1 MTRLNKDYKQDTFRQ
16 TNFTSKLSITA
27 QLEALALGT
36 WDFYPED
43 EDQRVRG
50 QAKASVRVGANYAL
64 AESFWAGPIPIVIR
78 FSFGLN
84 VVAGGMFGFIGPW
97 NPLGWRWDY
106 VSTGFDLQIRF
117 PPTLSVG
124 VGISGVASIS
134 LKGSFSITFSLHF
147 GPLPAGY
154 EDKSNPHLRLAASVA
169 LNVEAEVLFFT
180 YSYKLAGKDWPNLY
194 NSWNDEDES
203 KKLGE
208 GELVAGLHTPLPL
221 SSLNDGKIITAAS
234 LEALAEFRTSGVQGL
249 NPQERT
255 LAGYTLFEADGR
267 TVMARLYLS
276 EDQVQ
281 SLTAKPDVTLEA
293 AGEETEPI
301 LEPAA
306 EVTSEELAE
315 ATDEAKAAA
324 VASAL
329 VTELDAPTEAGDAPA
344 EGELLVAQAEEEGLV
359 AQEEETGQ
367 AMPDVTAVPETE
379 SVATEETAD
388 SSDED
393 ATDEELTVQDDGSEK
408 TFILRPTNDQAV
420 SYVAAASDAVPMGNH
435 SYQTIPA
442 YDPSDVSLRLGLEQG
457 FRPSTDIR
465 IADNILSSSHTKLLT
480 VGSSEDHMSFIST
493 CSVDHEAG
501 KGEQWFTAVPWVR
514 CARLLSAEPYDTML
528 AKGDSLPFFVTLRND
543 GNCYLSAVDIAVSEV
558 GGASIGEMHLEFGE
572 DTMVGSEWNPPNEDG
587 TLQNVEDGWALAP
600 GTTSRY
606 LASFVTIP
614 EEWEGEK
621 QIEVYVTKTYASNL
635 HALGVLTGQAEDN
648 SVEFPTD
655 DLREVATVQLAV
667 QLPLAAMVVDEDRYN
682 DLSRADIL
690 VIGGPDGGGRRDDGG
705 SGSKGRRALPK
716 TDDPSRGSA
725 TAAAL
730 LAAGGVA
737 GLATAAALLGDEEEA
752 EL

>member
-1 MTRLNKDYKQDTFRQ
+1 MGNQTADTFDSMTRLNKDYKQDTFRQ

-234 LEALAEFRTSGVQGL
+234 LEALAEFRTSGVQGM

-255 LAGYTLFEADGR
+255 LAVYTLFEADGR
-267 TVMARLYLS
+267 TVMTRLYLS

-393 ATDEELTVQDDGSEK
+393 ATDEELTVQDDGS
-408 TFILRPTNDQAV
+408 
-420 SYVAAASDAVPMGNH
+420 
-435 SYQTIPA
+435 
-442 YDPSDVSLRLGLEQG
+442 
-457 FRPSTDIR
+457 
-465 IADNILSSSHTKLLT
+465 
-480 VGSSEDHMSFIST
+480 
-493 CSVDHEAG
+493 
-501 KGEQWFTAVPWVR
+501 
-514 CARLLSAEPYDTML
+514 
-528 AKGDSLPFFVTLRND
+528 
-543 GNCYLSAVDIAVSEV
+543 
-558 GGASIGEMHLEFGE
+558 
-572 DTMVGSEWNPPNEDG
+572 
-587 TLQNVEDGWALAP
+587 
-600 GTTSRY
+600 
-606 LASFVTIP
+606 
-614 EEWEGEK
+614 
-621 QIEVYVTKTYASNL
+621 
-635 HALGVLTGQAEDN
+635 
-648 SVEFPTD
+648 
-655 DLREVATVQLAV
+655 
-667 QLPLAAMVVDEDRYN
+667 
-682 DLSRADIL
+682 
-690 VIGGPDGGGRRDDGG
+690 
-705 SGSKGRRALPK
+705 
-716 TDDPSRGSA
+716 
-725 TAAAL
+725 
-730 LAAGGVA
+730 
-737 GLATAAALLGDEEEA
+737 
-752 EL
+752 